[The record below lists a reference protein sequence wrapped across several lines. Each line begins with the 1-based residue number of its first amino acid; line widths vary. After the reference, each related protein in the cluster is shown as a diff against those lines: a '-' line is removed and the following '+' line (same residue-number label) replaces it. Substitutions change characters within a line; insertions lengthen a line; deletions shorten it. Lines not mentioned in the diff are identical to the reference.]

1 MKKRQTD
8 KINSYSA
15 LKITLE
21 LPGNKPVWTALP
33 AFERGVT
40 QFYGSMNVLAALER
54 AQGAQTTG
62 ITVDKNRVAD
72 SVINR
77 TMEIGGA
84 VAAYASG
91 TGDATLQAQVTF
103 SKSVLKDLR
112 DAELDDRAQAVHDI
126 AADLLAK
133 PAAAMGDYGLTAVK
147 LTDLQSAITAY
158 SAMVGGPR
166 AAIAGKAAIT
176 DAIEGEFA
184 RADQIL
190 NGQLDKLVVQFATA
204 HPQFVS
210 AYRSARMIVATGSR
224 AVSDRPAPPALTQ
237 QRVLQPA

>member
-1 MKKRQTD
+1 MNKRQTD
-8 KINSYSA
+8 KINSHSA

-21 LPGNKPVWTALP
+21 QPGNKPVWSALP
-33 AFERGVT
+33 AFERGVA

-54 AQGAQTTG
+54 AQGVPTTG

-133 PAAAMGDYGLTAVK
+133 NAAAMGRPW
-147 LTDLQSAITAY
+147 
-158 SAMVGGPR
+158 PR
-166 AAIAGKAAIT
+166 TGRK
-176 DAIEGEFA
+176 
-184 RADQIL
+184 
-190 NGQLDKLVVQFATA
+190 
-204 HPQFVS
+204 
-210 AYRSARMIVATGSR
+210 RSRR
-224 AVSDRPAPPALTQ
+224 
-237 QRVLQPA
+237 